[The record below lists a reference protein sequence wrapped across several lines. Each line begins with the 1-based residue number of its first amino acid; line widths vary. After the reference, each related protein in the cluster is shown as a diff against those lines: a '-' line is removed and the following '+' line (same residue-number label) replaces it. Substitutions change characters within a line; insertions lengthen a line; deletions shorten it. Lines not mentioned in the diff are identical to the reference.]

1 MKDKSQELIKKAV
14 RDLVK
19 GEFKK
24 EVIHELV
31 ERNEYPENIW
41 KKACELGFIGIHFPE
56 KYSGEGLGTFE
67 NILVA
72 EELCRGDSS
81 VGACLVRASYG
92 AEMIMRH
99 GSNAQK
105 AAWLPK
111 VAGGDILSCGAFN
124 ETGLRNDIAL
134 AKTSA
139 LRDNNEWLI
148 NGTKTFVLNSGPLA
162 GYYIVLCR
170 TDENATSPE
179 QGLSTILVEADRQ
192 GVTTSDVGARLGGQ
206 LMYEGVVQ
214 FDQARVPLT
223 NLVGKEN
230 RGFYYVREYLNE
242 SRILAAAQAVGI
254 AQGAFDQAFAYVKQ
268 RTQFGRKIVEFQITR
283 QKLADMATKLESARL
298 LTYQAAWLLDNGHN
312 DGKLSS
318 MAKLQAARTAVE
330 VCDEAIQLLG
340 GYGYIQE
347 YDIERYF
354 RDAKVIEIYE
364 GTREAQKNII
374 SNELLKRRS
383 R

>member
-31 ERNEYPENIW
+31 ERNEYPEDIW

-148 NGTKTFVLNSGPLA
+148 NGTKTFVFNSGPLA

-179 QGLSTILVEADRQ
+179 QGLSTILVEADCQ

-206 LMYEGVVQ
+206 LM
-214 FDQARVPLT
+214 
-223 NLVGKEN
+223 
-230 RGFYYVREYLNE
+230 LNE

-318 MAKLQAARTAVE
+318 MAKFQAARTAVE